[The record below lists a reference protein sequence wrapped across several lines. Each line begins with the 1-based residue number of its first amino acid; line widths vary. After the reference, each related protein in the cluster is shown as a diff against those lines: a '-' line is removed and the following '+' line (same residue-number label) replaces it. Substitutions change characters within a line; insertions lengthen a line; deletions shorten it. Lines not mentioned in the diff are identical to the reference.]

1 MYVLRPHALLIY
13 NNLTFTK
20 RKYLKN
26 DNEKKKMSSS
36 KFYGSGEQKLDALA
50 FDLSRTFY
58 KRIMYETFTNFE
70 TKCFSVLWFVYIP
83 DIGQFNIY
91 NFTHFRNVFILMI
104 MEFWERDK
112 GGMEETNFDCLPDD
126 LIIRIFKNVSA
137 EDLCTIYNV
146 SKRFR
151 RLAFDRSLVRWES
164 PIARLSP
171 CKPRKPLSRRMSRE
185 CQQKHR
191 ITSYRYS
198 HILCPVDLSI
208 EFHMLNVYVHIL

>member
-1 MYVLRPHALLIY
+1 MTMRKKKWAHPSFMARENKSWTRSLLI
-13 NNLTFTK
+13 LVALFTK
-20 RKYLKN
+20 GLC
-26 DNEKKKMSSS
+26 M
-36 KFYGSGEQKLDALA
+36 KLSPTLR
-50 FDLSRTFY
+50 LSASQF
-58 KRIMYETFTNFE
+58 
-70 TKCFSVLWFVYIP
+70 IP
-83 DIGQFNIY
+83 DIGHFNIY

-208 EFHMLNVYVHIL
+208 EFHLLNVYVHIL

>member
-1 MYVLRPHALLIY
+1 MHFWFIIISLLQKENIWKMTMRKKKWAHPSFMARENKSWTRSLLILVALFTKGLCMKLSPTLRLSASQY
-13 NNLTFTK
+13 FDLSIYRILDSLTFTI
-20 RKYLKN
+20 
-26 DNEKKKMSSS
+26 
-36 KFYGSGEQKLDALA
+36 
-50 FDLSRTFY
+50 SRTSG
-58 KRIMYETFTNFE
+58 M
-70 TKCFSVLWFVYIP
+70 FSF
-83 DIGQFNIY
+83 
-91 NFTHFRNVFILMI
+91 
-104 MEFWERDK
+104 FWERDK

-171 CKPRKPLSRRMSRE
+171 CKPRKPLSRRTSRE

-198 HILCPVDLSI
+198 HILCPVDLLI
-208 EFHMLNVYVHIL
+208 EFHLLNVYVHIL

>member
-1 MYVLRPHALLIY
+1 MHFWFIIISLLQKENIWKMTMRKKNELIQVLWLGR
-13 NNLTFTK
+13 TK
-20 RKYLKN
+20 VGR
-26 DNEKKKMSSS
+26 
-36 KFYGSGEQKLDALA
+36 AR

-191 ITSYRYS
+191 ITS
-198 HILCPVDLSI
+198 
-208 EFHMLNVYVHIL
+208 

>member
-1 MYVLRPHALLIY
+1 
-13 NNLTFTK
+13 
-20 RKYLKN
+20 
-26 DNEKKKMSSS
+26 MSSS

-58 KRIMYETFTNFE
+58 KRIMYYSSPTLRLSASQF
-70 TKCFSVLWFVYIP
+70 IP
-83 DIGQFNIY
+83 DIGHFNIY

-208 EFHMLNVYVHIL
+208 EFHLLNVYVHIL